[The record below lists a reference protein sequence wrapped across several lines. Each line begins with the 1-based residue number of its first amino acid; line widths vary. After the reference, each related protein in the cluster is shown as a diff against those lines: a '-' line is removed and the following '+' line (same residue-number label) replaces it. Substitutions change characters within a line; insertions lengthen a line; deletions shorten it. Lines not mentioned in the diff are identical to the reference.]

1 MNNLPKALLVFLLL
15 LSSTPLPGVENAAG
29 PEAWPMF
36 RGTPSGA
43 GRSTV
48 VLQLPLK
55 EHWSR
60 RFEGGAFT
68 ATPVIYADTIYLGD
82 LDGHFTA
89 LSLDT
94 GKTLWQFDSS
104 DSGFPSA
111 AAVSTEPEYPFVVV
125 GDDFGVI
132 RCLNTNSGKVVW
144 DLSMEGEI
152 SGGPTILH
160 SSETP
165 VVLVGSQDATL
176 VCLQLTDGKILWR
189 HEIADQIRCSPTVDT

>member
-1 MNNLPKALLVFLLL
+1 MNILPKALLLFLLFL
-15 LSSTPLPGVENAAG
+15 LSTPCSGVENAAG

-43 GRSTV
+43 GRSKV

-55 EHWSR
+55 EHWNR

-132 RCLNTNSGKVVW
+132 RCLNTKSGKVVW
-144 DLSMEGEI
+144 DLSM
-152 SGGPTILH
+152 
-160 SSETP
+160 
-165 VVLVGSQDATL
+165 
-176 VCLQLTDGKILWR
+176 
-189 HEIADQIRCSPTVDT
+189 